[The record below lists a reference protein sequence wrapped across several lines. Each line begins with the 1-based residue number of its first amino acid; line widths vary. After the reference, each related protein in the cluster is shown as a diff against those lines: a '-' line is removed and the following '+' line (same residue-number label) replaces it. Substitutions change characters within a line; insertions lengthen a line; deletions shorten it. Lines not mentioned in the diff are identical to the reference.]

1 MFTTRN
7 PCQIGP
13 EQRSFGQVFEFYS
26 WGHGTRDELV
36 AIYRAAD
43 LALIAFLK
51 DGMNLVSKEYCAATT
66 EVNGVL
72 VLIEFAGAAP
82 ELRVGAILVNLDD
95 EVGWFRAPSPSR
107 MVVAGKSDNPGCMQ
121 LQRDRLFTQAGKV
134 KPYQCDLIGRG

>member
-1 MFTTRN
+1 
-7 PCQIGP
+7 
-13 EQRSFGQVFEFYS
+13 
-26 WGHGTRDELV
+26 
-36 AIYRAAD
+36 

-72 VLIEFAGAAP
+72 VLSEFAGAAR

>member
-13 EQRSFGQVFEFYS
+13 EQRFFGQVFEFYS

-43 LALIAFLK
+43 VAQ
-51 DGMNLVSKEYCAATT
+51 GRHELVAKEYCAAKT

-72 VLIEFAGAAP
+72 VLSEFAAARGNCARSWSILTMRWGW
-82 ELRVGAILVNLDD
+82 LR
-95 EVGWFRAPSPSR
+95 RSS
-107 MVVAGKSDNPGCMQ
+107 
-121 LQRDRLFTQAGKV
+121 
-134 KPYQCDLIGRG
+134 GRWR